1 MINRLAFRGEQ
12 VIHGNPSGVDNAV
25 STWGWCSLSFFCI
38 SELAQ
43 AQRGDLAPLLG
54 ALLAS
59 EVNHLKCSLRFQE
72 GILALV
78 GPKASLLLVCNK
90 GINGQMFSSC

>member
-43 AQRGDLAPLLG
+43 QGDFAPLLG
-54 ALLAS
+54 AVLAA
-59 EVNHLKCSLRFQE
+59 EGNHLKCSLCFQE

-78 GPKASLLLVCNK
+78 GPRASFLLVCGK